1 MAQHQGGVR
10 YLGQLEPMWI
20 FSVWNLLYK
29 KQEFILYTCIAFD
42 TNASPGHLN
51 IVSDFQFTRP
61 DSLIFRAS
69 SEIVEHRFA
78 FFPNTVRVCLTIGA
92 HLIRIP
98 YTGINNDE

>member
-42 TNASPGHLN
+42 TNTSPGHLN

-78 FFPNTVRVCLTIGA
+78 FCPQHCACML
-92 HLIRIP
+92 
-98 YTGINNDE
+98 NNRCTFYQNSIYWYKQ